1 MYKMVMIIAVIFLA
15 LGWIA
20 YGIWA
25 LKIRAEEK
33 KQPKPTSK
41 RLQEARKSIDDYS
54 EKLKNFKKPTYK
66 RQ

>member
-1 MYKMVMIIAVIFLA
+1 MFKIVMIIAIIILA

-20 YGIWA
+20 YGIWT

-33 KQPKPTSK
+33 NKSKSTSK
-41 RLQEARKSIDDYS
+41 HLQQARDSVSDYA
-54 EKLKNFKKPTYK
+54 EKLKDFKKPTFK